1 MILVI
6 NQARLPR
13 FNRYMDMGCTPST
26 MARAASNMMP
36 VLIHFIVSTADIF
49 FILVL
54 YYMNTI
60 SVNFH
65 PGVVTQPFYPA
76 DVFPIQG

>member
-1 MILVI
+1 
-6 NQARLPR
+6 
-13 FNRYMDMGCTPST
+13 MGCTPST
-26 MARAASNMMP
+26 MAKAASNMIA

-49 FILVL
+49 FIFVL

-60 SVNFH
+60 CVNFH
-65 PGVVTQPFYPA
+65 PGVVAQPFYPA